1 MTGPRMTGPLTSGP
15 LTSATGP
22 GIIVVG
28 ASLAGVRAA
37 RALRERGYGGRL
49 TLVGD
54 ERHPPYDR
62 PPLSKEFLTGPA
74 DAERFGLPLDGLE
87 ADWVLGRA
95 AERLD
100 PRRLVV
106 ALDDGTEMP
115 CEGLVIATGSR
126 ARPWVADAPRRG
138 VHTLRGLDDARALG
152 AALAGGG
159 PLLIAGA
166 GFVGT
171 EIAAAA
177 RAADVPVTLVDKAAR
192 PWIGRFGAEAA
203 AFVERLHRDAG
214 VDLRCGTRVEALTGD
229 GDGDDR
235 VTGAELSDG
244 TSVAAGT
251 VVVALGAVPSTGWLA
266 GSGLALDQG
275 VRVDAYCRALRTD
288 GTHVPGIVAAG
299 DVARWPHPWVPGRG
313 LTLGHWSNA
322 VEQAEVAA
330 RTLLFPQEPT
340 AYRPVPSFWSDQYGV
355 KFRSV
360 GLPEL
365 ADTVEVREQSTER
378 RRLDLAYYRDG
389 ALVGALTANRAAR
402 TASYQAQLAAALAL
416 APDGPLPGRQ
426 AATS

>member
-1 MTGPRMTGPLTSGP
+1 MTGPHV
-15 LTSATGP
+15 SATGP
-22 GIIVVG
+22 GIVVVG

-54 ERHPPYDR
+54 EPHPPYDR
-62 PPLSKEFLTGPA
+62 PPLSKEFLTGRA
-74 DAERFGLPLDGLE
+74 DADRVRLPLDGLD

-100 PRRLVV
+100 TERRVV
-106 ALDDGTEMP
+106 VLDDGTRMP
-115 CEGLVIATGSR
+115 YEGLVIATGSR
-126 ARPWVADAPRRG
+126 ARPWGPGAPRRG

-152 AALAGGG
+152 AALARGG

-171 EIAAAA
+171 EVAAAA

-192 PWIGRFGAEAA
+192 PWIGRFGEEAA
-203 AFVERLHRDAG
+203 SFVERLHRDAG
-214 VDLRCGTRVEALTGD
+214 VDLRCGTLVESLTGKSPA

-235 VTGAELSDG
+235 VTGAQLSDG
-244 TSVAAGT
+244 TSVAADA
-251 VVVALGAVPSTGWLA
+251 VVVALGAVPATEWLT
-266 GSGLALDQG
+266 GSGLALDEG
-275 VRVDAYCRALRTD
+275 VRVDAYCRALRAD
-288 GTHVPGIVAAG
+288 GTHVPGVVAAG
-299 DVARWPHPWVPGRG
+299 DVARWPHPWMPGRG
-313 LTLGHWSNA
+313 LALGHWSNA
-322 VEQAEVAA
+322 VEQAEAAA
-330 RTLLFPQEPT
+330 RTLLLPDEPA

-365 ADTVEVREQSTER
+365 ADTVEVREQSIER

-389 ALVGALTANRAAR
+389 ALVGALTANRTAR
-402 TASYQAQLAAALAL
+402 TASYQAQLAAALVT
-416 APDGPLPGRQ
+416 APDAPFAGRQ
-426 AATS
+426 PVAS